1 MTQKRQHVAKSV
13 HCSVEVTAFWG
24 VLAYFASIKCDFKE
38 GTMKKLL
45 IAGAALAALIG
56 TPALAADMPLKAPL
70 PPAPA
75 WSWTGFYLGGN
86 IGYSV
91 GRDPTNQFINAP
103 GAGLGGSVLITADDL
118 SPIGFLGGGQIGYN
132 LQMAPSWLIGI
143 EADFQGADQRGSS
156 CSLECGLESLTVQ
169 QKLDWFGTVRARIGY
184 INGDYLW
191 YVTGGGAYA
200 KVDSNEAFS
209 VAAGV
214 GAGLGSLG
222 GLNTSTD
229 RGGWVIG
236 GGVETHLS
244 ANWTAKL
251 EALYMDLGQITN
263 TYAIATG
270 IFGAGAGSV
279 TVSSNIRDYI
289 FRTGLNYKF

>member
-1 MTQKRQHVAKSV
+1 
-13 HCSVEVTAFWG
+13 
-24 VLAYFASIKCDFKE
+24 
-38 GTMKKLL
+38 MKKLL

-91 GRDPTNQFINAP
+91 GRDPTNQFLNGIVGGVGVNTI
-103 GAGLGGSVLITADDL
+103 LGTTDDV

-132 LQMAPSWLIGI
+132 WQMAPQWLIGI

-156 CSLECGLESLTVQ
+156 CSLICGLETLTVQ
-169 QKLDWFGTVRARIGY
+169 QKLDWFGTVRARMGY
-184 INGDYLW
+184 VNGDYLW

-200 KVDSNEAFS
+200 EVETNESLSVS
-209 VAAGV
+209 VA
-214 GAGLGSLG
+214 GAGAGGFLG
-222 GLNTSTD
+222 GLNMSTD
-229 RGGWVIG
+229 RGGWVVG
-236 GGVETHLS
+236 GGVETHLWY
-244 ANWTAKL
+244 NWTAKV

-263 TYAIATG
+263 TYAIAAG
-270 IFGAGAGSV
+270 VFGGPGSGPASV

>member
-1 MTQKRQHVAKSV
+1 
-13 HCSVEVTAFWG
+13 
-24 VLAYFASIKCDFKE
+24 
-38 GTMKKLL
+38 MKKLL

-56 TPALAADMPLKAPL
+56 TPALAADLPFKAPL

-91 GRDPTNQFINAP
+91 GRDPTNQSIN
-103 GAGLGGSVLITADDL
+103 GATGIGGNILITTDDV

-132 LQMAPSWLIGI
+132 WQMAPYWLIGI

-156 CSLECGLESLTVQ
+156 CSLECGIENLSVQ
-169 QKLDWFGTVRARIGY
+169 QKLDWFGTVRARMGY

-200 KVDSNEAFS
+200 NVQNIEAFNI
-209 VAAGV
+209 AIGGLGGGV
-214 GAGLGSLG
+214 GGTLG

-236 GGVETHLS
+236 GGVETHLWY
-244 ANWTAKL
+244 NWTAKL
-251 EALYMDLGQITN
+251 EVLYMDLGQITN
-263 TYAIATG
+263 TYAIAAG
-270 IFGAGAGSV
+270 ALGAGAASV

>member
-1 MTQKRQHVAKSV
+1 
-13 HCSVEVTAFWG
+13 
-24 VLAYFASIKCDFKE
+24 
-38 GTMKKLL
+38 MKKLL

-91 GRDPTNQFINAP
+91 GRDPTNQTIN
-103 GAGLGGSVLITADDL
+103 GLGGVGSILITTDDQ
-118 SPIGFLGGGQIGYN
+118 SPTGFLGGGQIGYN
-132 LQMAPSWLIGI
+132 LQMAPQWLIGI

-156 CSLECGLESLTVQ
+156 CSFECGILSLTAQ
-169 QKLDWFGTVRARIGY
+169 QKLDWFGTVRARMGY

-200 KVDSNEAFS
+200 NVQNIDSLS
-209 VAAGV
+209 VAAGGL
-214 GAGLGSLG
+214 GAGVGGPLGA
-222 GLNTSTD
+222 LNMSTN
-229 RGGWVIG
+229 RGGWVVG
-236 GGVETHLS
+236 GGVETHLWY
-244 ANWTAKL
+244 NWTAKV

-263 TYAIATG
+263 TYALGSAAI
-270 IFGAGAGSV
+270 IGASSV
-279 TVSSNIRDYI
+279 TISTNIRDYI